1 MRILVSLLFAGLLAA
16 GTAGAALP
24 AATVYKSPTCG
35 CCEEYIRYLESNGLA
50 VTAVNRS
57 DMDAVKARY
66 GVPRNAQSCHTMQIG
81 GYIVEG
87 HVPVGAIRKLLAERP
102 RIKGIAVPGM
112 PTNSPGM
119 GEMKP
124 GTLPV
129 YTIPAEGRPSEVFTV
144 E

>member
-1 MRILVSLLFAGLLAA
+1 MRLFASLVLVGFLAA
-16 GTAGAALP
+16 GPAGAALP

-35 CCEEYIRYLESNGLA
+35 CCEEYVRYLQSNGFA
-50 VTAVNRS
+50 VTAVNRN

-81 GYIVEG
+81 DYVVEG
-87 HVPVGAIRKLLAERP
+87 HVPVGAIRKLLTERP
-102 RIKGIAVPGM
+102 RIRGIAVPGM
-112 PTNSPGM
+112 PPNSPGM

-129 YTIPAEGRPSEVFTV
+129 HTIPGNGQPSRIFSV